1 MFGCGLGW
9 EVFFGGKFGLEVLLS
24 SNEPRYNCQEVLE
37 QESLVVYSYGHYW
50 RLIGGRIDLDIG
62 TAFGCGSGIF
72 RSLDDL

>member
-1 MFGCGLGW
+1 M
-9 EVFFGGKFGLEVLLS
+9 
-24 SNEPRYNCQEVLE
+24 
-37 QESLVVYSYGHYW
+37 VYSYGHYW